1 MVATPGEIDALPGI
15 VAAAV
20 TNPKNA
26 LYSGISA
33 IEATLKKTA
42 SLRHMSQ
49 GMRVYYW
56 CEERHH
62 IKRLFLFAYC
72 GFSGDYPENSPS
84 GLPVGGGKDP

>member
-1 MVATPGEIDALPGI
+1 MVATPGEIDALPDI

-42 SLRHMSQ
+42 PLPSHEPR
-49 GMRVYYW
+49 YA
-56 CEERHH
+56 
-62 IKRLFLFAYC
+62 RLL
-72 GFSGDYPENSPS
+72 
-84 GLPVGGGKDP
+84 LV